1 MVGRAQFV
9 TDHAIT
15 IGAPPSAIWP
25 WLLQMGRHRGGWYTA
40 RWVDAL
46 LFPANLRAADR
57 IHPEWQDLA
66 VGDRIL
72 DGAPE
77 TGCHFVVRELAA
89 ERHLVLH
96 STSHLPAS
104 FRRRYGA
111 WLDWSWTFVL
121 RGLGDGRTRFHFR
134 SRARL
139 GPRWLALAYRAALIP
154 ADHVMSRQ
162 MLRGIA
168 TRAVRHPPAGPGTD
182 GTPTG
187 GRAAAAVAPGGSPR
201 SGLDLYWIPLGAGD
215 LIVQAS
221 GRIYESLMARHDH
234 RAPCALYHSALVA
247 QTPAGMCVVEVT
259 PVPGDGDDRG
269 VIARGAVGYRPLGRF
284 RIFRYE
290 VRRWVDGAIPDLA
303 FAVGD
308 PVTLTTA
315 EGRVREALACVE
327 RVPTPVWGRDE
338 LAAGEMWNS
347 NSVIAWIIERSG
359 LLGAAGRPPDGG
371 RAPGWDAGV
380 TVARREAGG

>member
-1 MVGRAQFV
+1 
-9 TDHAIT
+9 
-15 IGAPPSAIWP
+15 
-25 WLLQMGRHRGGWYTA
+25 
-40 RWVDAL
+40 VDAL

-154 ADHVMSRQ
+154 AGTEMPQV
-162 MLRGIA
+162 
-168 TRAVRHPPAGPGTD
+168 PARP
-182 GTPTG
+182 
-187 GRAAAAVAPGGSPR
+187 AAVACVSSSATRPTLRRRTRR
-201 SGLDLYWIPLGAGD
+201 SG
-215 LIVQAS
+215 AS
-221 GRIYESLMARHDH
+221 TARPAES
-234 RAPCALYHSALVA
+234 
-247 QTPAGMCVVEVT
+247 
-259 PVPGDGDDRG
+259 
-269 VIARGAVGYRPLGRF
+269 
-284 RIFRYE
+284 
-290 VRRWVDGAIPDLA
+290 
-303 FAVGD
+303 
-308 PVTLTTA
+308 
-315 EGRVREALACVE
+315 
-327 RVPTPVWGRDE
+327 
-338 LAAGEMWNS
+338 
-347 NSVIAWIIERSG
+347 
-359 LLGAAGRPPDGG
+359 
-371 RAPGWDAGV
+371 
-380 TVARREAGG
+380 